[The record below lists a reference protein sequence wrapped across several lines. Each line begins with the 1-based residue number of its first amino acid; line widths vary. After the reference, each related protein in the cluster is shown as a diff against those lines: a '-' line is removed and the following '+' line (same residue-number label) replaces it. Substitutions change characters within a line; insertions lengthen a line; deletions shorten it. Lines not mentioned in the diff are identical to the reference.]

1 MTLNHIVLTSVLL
14 LSSSIPALCGSSDG
28 DKQKT
33 AAPND
38 KKKTATASSN
48 IKGAAPAKK
57 KNKVDGAS
65 HVVASETPAQQPN
78 EHNKREPDNDLEEGE
93 IRENSTVL
101 KKKNKKVDSSEF
113 LEEEIKKDIERWAH
127 KVRKGDGSALK
138 KLVQLENQTKSQRI
152 KGIAQYTIGLYYFD
166 KNKNRA
172 NSKDFDPNF
181 ESAFKWFQ
189 AGSECNNFC
198 AKNMLGV
205 VYLKRG
211 DYKNAYRCFEEA
223 ATLGKYAP
231 AQHNLGYMNH
241 TGKGCSINLDLAKYW
256 YTLAANQG
264 KVDSQYELARMC
276 LAFKDSAFE
285 LETGCVWLEQVA
297 AEKSDCVK
305 ALAAKDLLPDAYCSL
320 GIHYSNGTGGC
331 VRDHNRAIH
340 WFSKSKTKRAL
351 FEHGSLLLD
360 VGGDLEQTEEA
371 LKLLRQSEGLGYAGA
386 KSAIQ
391 TCLDRLY
398 AHGRVKFAMLT
409 SPRDYQYAIEF
420 YDRLSQLGHAP
431 SRVQLANHH
440 YDLGKLFFEG
450 KDNLKALEHFELA
463 AKLGKAEAEQLL
475 PDVHFKLGEYYR
487 KADNRKSFEHYQKAA
502 RCGHL
507 DAEYRIAFIH
517 IVGNDF
523 IKKDLE
529 RGYDILKALAA
540 KDYERAKAPLQRI
553 QYLLAKEY
561 YETTRTLQGLCRSVE
576 LLRPVAEQDRDAQAL
591 LPEVIC
597 ALGDFH
603 AEEEAG
609 SEQALRSYR
618 EAERL
623 GCARAK
629 EKVNLVKLALGKKC
643 LQTLQFDRA
652 IPLLKASVEAQLEG
666 APELL
671 AKAHYEQ
678 GMQFFRVKSYKQAAE
693 LFQLAESHH
702 QSAGSMY
709 SQARYQMGL
718 ALLATHNKEK
728 KSSLAQEALQC
739 FEEAS
744 HYDNDEALFEL
755 AKLYATGMPGIARD
769 TSRAMEALKR
779 IRNNNH
785 QEGAALLSSL
795 QLRLGKNLLT
805 RKDPDFVEAINFLE
819 AAASGGVSE
828 AIDLLPRAYFEYA
841 QAFNSGAIKGI
852 TRSYPNAICWYTKAA
867 ELDHTESQFIL
878 GYRYF
883 YGQDGVQANL
893 DLAVKWLGTASDNH
907 QRSKELLG
915 SAQYR
920 LGKQLLEQPSPTQ
933 KEYKKALK
941 LLESSGKTDRITKA
955 LIETKRFEL
964 AQKIYKKAKKKDNLT
979 NLSLAVDG
987 LAKSVIETSEAKEFL
1002 ANARLNLAT
1011 KCVVNPETVEK
1022 ARGLYKEAADYGLA
1036 VAQYNYGVLVREG
1049 QPREAFSYFKKAAS
1063 QGYLGALLALA
1074 DSYAFGRGV
1083 EKDAVESLRCSIT
1096 LGHQS
1101 ACHFIS
1107 RFMTF
1112 NAAAPCETVEVVPL
1126 SDYAPAV
1133 SELKKPLGAGI
1144 LKLQNFITARIESA
1158 MRFLVEMESSM
1169 DLVSIFGINAEVK
1182 EDLAKRK
1189 SPHPIHTCVLD
1200 DVHYLTLNPER
1211 AQRVSEMFDC
1221 ISPLSPGMNPLDGKE
1236 ISNAVLS
1243 NAQYFAAQKPEAFDV
1258 SRLLNLGQV
1267 KTHGQL
1273 SSVFS
1278 SLVTGY
1284 DQALEQAQVVGASVQ
1299 RMVNTDVDPIVQT
1312 SEKTII
1318 QLTRQKLWCIQVLG
1332 LMDQVAGEVTSRIK
1346 NNVGSRNARFIEDDR
1361 NQPILETFKIP
1372 RRAGCKGIEE
1382 EKW

>member
-241 TGKGCSINLDLAKYW
+241 TGKGCSINLDLAKHW

-264 KVDSQYELARMC
+264 NVDSKYELARMC

-285 LETGCVWLEQVA
+285 LEAGCVWLEQVA
-297 AEKSDCVK
+297 AEKSDCEK

-331 VRDHNRAIH
+331 GRDHNRAIH

-351 FEHGSLLLD
+351 FEHGSLLLE
-360 VGGDLEQTEEA
+360 VGEEFEQTEEA

-386 KSAIQ
+386 KSVIQ

-409 SPRDYQYAIEF
+409 SPKDYQNAIEF

-431 SRVQLANHH
+431 SRVKLANYH
-440 YDLGKLFFEG
+440 YDLGKLFFEV

-475 PDVHFKLGEYYR
+475 PDVHFKLGEYYW

-507 DAEYRIAFIH
+507 DAEFRIAFIH
-517 IVGNDF
+517 TVGNDF
-523 IKKDLE
+523 IKMDLE
-529 RGYDILKALAA
+529 KGYDILKALAA
-540 KDYERAKAPLQRI
+540 KDYQRAKAHLPRI
-553 QYLLAKEY
+553 QYLLAKQY
-561 YETTRTLQGLCRSVE
+561 YETGSTLRGLCRSVE
-576 LLRPVAEQDRDAQAL
+576 LLRPVAEQVTEARDL

-609 SEQALRSYR
+609 SEQALRSYS

-629 EKVNLVKLALGKKC
+629 EKVSVVKLALGKKC

-678 GMQFFRVKSYKQAAE
+678 GMRFFRVKSYKQAAE

-728 KSSLAQEALQC
+728 KPSLAQEALQC

-744 HYDNDEALFEL
+744 HYDNDDALFEL
-755 AKLYATGMPGIARD
+755 AKLYATGMPDIPGD
-769 TSRAMEALKR
+769 PLRAIETLKR
-779 IRNNNH
+779 IKNDNH
-785 QEGAALLSSL
+785 QDGVALLSSL
-795 QLRLGKNLLT
+795 QLRRGKNLLT
-805 RKDPDFVEAINFLE
+805 CKEPDFAQAISLLE
-819 AAASGGVSE
+819 AAALGGVRE
-828 AIDLLPRAYFEYA
+828 ARDLLPRAYFEYA
-841 QAFNSGAIKGI
+841 QAFSSGILKGI
-852 TRSYPNAICWYTKAA
+852 PRSYPNAIYWYTKAA

-878 GYRYF
+878 GSRYF
-883 YGQDGVQANL
+883 YGQDSVPVDLNL
-893 DLAVKWLGTASDNH
+893 AIKWLGAAAANH

-915 SAQYR
+915 SAQHR
-920 LGKQLLEQPSPTQ
+920 LGKELLDQPSPTK
-933 KEYKKALK
+933 KEYMKALK

-964 AQKIYKKAKKKDNLT
+964 AKKIYKKAKKKDNLP

-987 LAKSVIETSEAKEFL
+987 LAKSVIDTNEAKEFL
-1002 ANARLNLAT
+1002 ARAQLKLAN
-1011 KCVVNPETVEK
+1011 KYIGNPETVQK
-1022 ARGLYKEAADYGLA
+1022 ARGLYKEAGNYGLA
-1036 VAQYNYGVLVREG
+1036 VAQYNYGVLVRDEHP
-1049 QPREAFSYFKKAAS
+1049 QEAFAYFTRASS
-1063 QGYLGALLALA
+1063 QGHLSALLALA

-1083 EKDAVESLRCSIT
+1083 EKDAVESLNCSIK
-1096 LGHQS
+1096 LRHPS
-1101 ACHFIS
+1101 ASHFIA
-1107 RFMTF
+1107 RFMTY
-1112 NAAAPCETVEVVPL
+1112 NAAAPCETFEVLPL
-1126 SDYAPAV
+1126 SDYAPVV
-1133 SELKKPLGAGI
+1133 SELKKPLGAGVHN
-1144 LKLQNFITARIESA
+1144 LQNFITARIESA
-1158 MRFLVEMESSM
+1158 LRFLVEMESSL
-1169 DLVSIFGINAEVK
+1169 DLVSIVGINAEVK

-1189 SPHPIHTCVLD
+1189 LPPIHTCTID

-1211 AQRVSEMFDC
+1211 VQAVSAMLEC
-1221 ISPLSPGMNPLDGKE
+1221 ISPLSAPMSILDCKTM
-1236 ISNAVLS
+1236 SNTLLV
-1243 NAQYFAAQKPEAFDV
+1243 NAQNLVGQKSEALDV
-1258 SRLLNLGQV
+1258 SLLLNLGQV

-1273 SSVFS
+1273 KSLFS
-1278 SLVTGY
+1278 SLLTGY
-1284 DQALEQAQVVGASVQ
+1284 DQALEQAQMVKTSIQ
-1299 RMVNTDVDPIVQT
+1299 RMISCDSDSILQT
-1312 SEKTII
+1312 SEKVII
-1318 QLTRQKLWCIQVLG
+1318 QLTQEKEWCSHALG